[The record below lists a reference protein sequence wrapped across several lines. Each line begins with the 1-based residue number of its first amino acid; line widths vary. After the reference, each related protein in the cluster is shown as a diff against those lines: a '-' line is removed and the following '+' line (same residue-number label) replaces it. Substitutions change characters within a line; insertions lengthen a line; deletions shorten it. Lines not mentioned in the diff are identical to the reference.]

1 MRDTLQIDFIINKSQ
16 YLGKRIFKQ
25 AYYRIKKFFGSRKL
39 DMLKTEN
46 NLIRIGKKPLM
57 SYVVACVT
65 LFNSGINKIIVRAR
79 GRAITKAVDVV
90 EMLRRSFFKGLIVNS
105 IEVGSDDFKFQG
117 RDLTVSTIEIILT
130 K

>member
-1 MRDTLQIDFIINKSQ
+1 MP
-16 YLGKRIFKQ
+16 
-25 AYYRIKKFFGSRKL
+25 
-39 DMLKTEN
+39 KTEN

-90 EMLRRSFFKGLIVNS
+90 QMLRRSFFKGLIVNS
-105 IEVGSDDFKFQG
+105 MEVGSDDFKFQG
-117 RDLTVSTIEIILT
+117 RDLTVSTIEIILS

>member
-1 MRDTLQIDFIINKSQ
+1 MP
-16 YLGKRIFKQ
+16 
-25 AYYRIKKFFGSRKL
+25 
-39 DMLKTEN
+39 KTEN

-90 EMLRRSFFKGLIVNS
+90 QMLRRSFFKGLIVNS
-105 IEVGSDDFKFQG
+105 IRVGSDDIKFQG
-117 RDLTVSTIEIILT
+117 RDLTVSTIEIILS